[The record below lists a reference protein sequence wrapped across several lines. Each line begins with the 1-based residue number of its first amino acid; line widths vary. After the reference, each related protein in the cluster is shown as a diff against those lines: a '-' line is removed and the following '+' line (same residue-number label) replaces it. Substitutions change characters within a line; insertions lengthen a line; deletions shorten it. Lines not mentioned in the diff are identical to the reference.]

1 MFTSKQESL
10 AFETEDHFAHSATAS
25 APTLSNQSIAAGL
38 DEIAR
43 LLPYDVR
50 NQGRRRML
58 HAAAGVIRTCH
69 PPVRQLIEDDGV
81 EGLHSLG
88 IIYEICGVVTDWVR
102 TGRLPWLERL
112 KAERKEELLHI
123 PGIGARLAQELRDL
137 FGVVDLDG
145 LAEVARSGKLANA
158 CGFGP
163 KRVKLVSQLLASR
176 GLTTSLG

>member
-10 AFETEDHFAHSATAS
+10 AFETEDPFAHSAAVATC
-25 APTLSNQSIAAGL
+25 TLSNERIAAGL
-38 DEIAR
+38 EEIAR

-58 HAAAGVIRTCH
+58 NAAAGLIRTCH
-69 PPVRQLIEDDGV
+69 RPVQQLIEDDGV
-81 EGLHSLG
+81 EGLHRLG
-88 IIYEICGVVTDWVR
+88 IIYEIGGVVSDWVR
-102 TGRLPWLERL
+102 TGQLPWLERL
-112 KAERKEELLHI
+112 RAQRREELLHI
-123 PGIGARLAQELRDL
+123 PGIGARLAQELREL

-163 KRVKLVSQLLASR
+163 KRVKLVSQLLSSR
-176 GLTTSLG
+176 GLTT